1 MMNMRFWTLLG
12 GFFATFIP
20 VVCLA
25 QGAVELVERVPTG
38 TINWTLGVITA
49 TGICQPNQPAL
60 PGSDQVANQA
70 LNQALSNAYE
80 TINQL
85 RVSNCST
92 LHELFA
98 AKENEYQQI
107 KEMTMVAEVLNTK
120 AFPDGSV
127 QVAVKVGLSGGFA
140 QLILPGSI
148 RQVEPIKPLSP
159 VTPAGPASRT
169 PSAED
174 LEAEDEPAA
183 YSGLIVDARGIGL
196 KPSMVPVIVDE
207 SGQEV
212 YGPAFVSRE
221 YAVQNGICQYLR
233 WGDNLP
239 DSSRVSPNPLIIKGL
254 RVIPGSC
261 NKVVVSNADGSK
273 LKSSSLHLGF
283 LKQCRVIIALDGSEI
298 DPVD

>member
-1 MMNMRFWTLLG
+1 MNMRFWILLG
-12 GFFATFIP
+12 GFFATFFP

-25 QGAVELVERVPTG
+25 QGAVELVERVQTG
-38 TINWTLGVITA
+38 TINWTLGVVTA
-49 TGICQPNQPAL
+49 TGLCRPDQPAY
-60 PGSDQVANQA
+60 PGSDQVASHA

-85 RVSNCST
+85 RVSNCNT
-92 LHELFA
+92 LHDLFA

-107 KEMTMVAEVLNTK
+107 KEMAMAAEVLNTT
-120 AFPDGSV
+120 AFPNGSV
-127 QVAVKVGLSGGFA
+127 QVAVQVNLSGGFA
-140 QLILPGSI
+140 QLILPGTI
-148 RQVEPIKPLSP
+148 RQVEPIKPLST
-159 VTPAGPASRT
+159 VRPAGTASRT
-169 PSAED
+169 KSAGD

-207 SGQEV
+207 SSQEI

-233 WGDNLP
+233 WGDNLSA
-239 DSSRVSPNPLIIKGL
+239 SSRVSPNPLIIKGL
-254 RVIPGSC
+254 RMIPGSC
-261 NKVVVSNADGSK
+261 NKVVVSNADSSK